1 LGGAAPPRKF
11 EVNSNQ
17 KDTEISSNAAR
28 SPGRARKKGWRRMFQ
43 LSYHYPIRDGFGR
56 IWPNFR
62 AHGTRLEPEITRRIV
77 ASHAGWMRTVKM
89 AAKPTLGSLMR
100 SMRDRYGLTLKE
112 MSERTGVP
120 FSTLSKVEH
129 DRLTLT
135 YDKLQMISE
144 RLGVRMSEL
153 FAEPKSEP
161 AAVANSRR
169 SVCTP
174 ASALSITTP
183 NYDYFYLSPE
193 LRHKD
198 MIPIF
203 TRVKA
208 RSLAEFGD
216 MVRHDGQEFL
226 YVLEGRVVVHTEFY
240 DPVTLSAGE
249 SVYIDSRMGHAYLA
263 DGDCRQALV
272 ICVCST
278 TQEELLDN
286 AASRNLAAGVPAAD
300 RAQGRGLSRVPRPQP
315 RRTAPAAAKRNS
327 RTGAHA
333 D

>member
-1 LGGAAPPRKF
+1 MAP
-11 EVNSNQ
+11 
-17 KDTEISSNAAR
+17 
-28 SPGRARKKGWRRMFQ
+28 
-43 LSYHYPIRDGFGR
+43 
-56 IWPNFR
+56 
-62 AHGTRLEPEITRRIV
+62 
-77 ASHAGWMRTVKM
+77 
-89 AAKPTLGSLMR
+89 AKPTLGSLMR
-100 SMRDRYGLTLKE
+100 SLRDRYGLTLKE

-135 YDKLQMISE
+135 YDKLQMVSE

-161 AAVANSRR
+161 PAIANSRR
-169 SVCTP
+169 SVGTR
-174 ASALSITTP
+174 ASALSVTTP
-183 NYDYFYLSPE
+183 NYDYSYLSPE

-208 RSLAEFGD
+208 RSMAEFGD

-226 YVLEGRVVVHTEFY
+226 YVLEGRVAVHTEFY
-240 DPVTLSAGE
+240 DPVTLSPGE

-263 DGDCRQALV
+263 DGDCEQALV
-272 ICVCST
+272 VCVCST

-286 AASRNLAAGVPAAD
+286 AASQSVPDTAVAPA
-300 RAQGRGLSRVPRPQP
+300 RAPGRTPGPARAHL
-315 RRTAPAAAKRNS
+315 RRTAPPGATRAARPRAR
-327 RTGAHA
+327 A

>member
-1 LGGAAPPRKF
+1 MPP
-11 EVNSNQ
+11 
-17 KDTEISSNAAR
+17 
-28 SPGRARKKGWRRMFQ
+28 
-43 LSYHYPIRDGFGR
+43 
-56 IWPNFR
+56 
-62 AHGTRLEPEITRRIV
+62 
-77 ASHAGWMRTVKM
+77 
-89 AAKPTLGSLMR
+89 AKPTLGSLMR
-100 SMRDRYGLTLKE
+100 SLRDRYGLTLKE

-135 YDKLQMISE
+135 YDKLQMISD

-169 SVCTP
+169 SVGTR
-174 ASALSITTP
+174 ASALSVTTP
-183 NYDYFYLSPE
+183 NYDYYYLSPE
-193 LRHKD
+193 LRHKE

-208 RSLAEFGD
+208 RSLSEFGD

-226 YVLEGRVVVHTEFY
+226 YVLEGRVAVHTEFY

-263 DGDCRQALV
+263 DGDCEHALV
-272 ICVCST
+272 VCVCST

-286 AASRNLAAGVPAAD
+286 AASQSEADPMAVVCKSPGSPAPA
-300 RAQGRGLSRVPRPQP
+300 RTHL
-315 RRTAPAAAKRNS
+315 RRTAPVAAQRGA
-327 RTGAHA
+327 RTRARA